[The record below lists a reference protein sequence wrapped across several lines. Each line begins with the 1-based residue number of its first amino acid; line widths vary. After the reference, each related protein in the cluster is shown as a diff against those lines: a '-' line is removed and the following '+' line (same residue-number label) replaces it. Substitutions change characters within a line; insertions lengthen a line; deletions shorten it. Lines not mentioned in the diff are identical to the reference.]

1 MVVDLFVKRPVR
13 AGLQTDSKLR
23 HALGL
28 GKFKGTLQG
37 NDPVEHQIFIRG
49 ILGIHAE
56 ETVSHELEAVVSLR
70 TLEVRLQIAVFYDGQ
85 RIGIQVQG
93 TVLIVNTLALID
105 NVLIETALSLDGGGS
120 IYPMNGT
127 FYFSA
132 VRCVSALGLGIVS
145 GMDHSDVAILVLL
158 AAGAGHKVSVHKT

>member
-1 MVVDLFVKRPVR
+1 MNTRFL
-13 AGLQTDSKLR
+13 S
-23 HALGL
+23 
-28 GKFKGTLQG
+28 
-37 NDPVEHQIFIRG
+37 VES
-49 ILGIHAE
+49 LESTPE

-105 NVLIETALSLDGGGS
+105 DVLIETALSLDGGGS

-145 GMDHSDVAILVLL
+145 GMITVMLPFSSFSQPVQVT
-158 AAGAGHKVSVHKT
+158 K